1 MLLRKWIESTSYAIE
16 GIRHAAKTQRHL
28 RYHLYAALLILLLSL
43 ILGITRYEFIAVA
56 IVVLIVLSAEML
68 NTAIEAV
75 VDIIFK
81 EYNKKAKAVKDVA
94 AGAVLISAIGA
105 SVAGYII
112 FLPYFKNI
120 FSSGLTIAKQ
130 TEEDTAVIALVIVLI
145 LVIITKIV
153 LGKGQLMRG
162 GMPSGHTAVA
172 FAVWVVVSFISETF
186 VLSFL
191 VLILAIM
198 IALSRVRSGIHKTRE
213 VILGALFGSF
223 AAFSLLKLFLR

>member
-1 MLLRKWIESTSYAIE
+1 MLLKKWIESTSYAIE

-28 RYHLYAALLILLLSL
+28 RYHLYAAILILLLSL

-81 EYNKKAKAVKDVA
+81 DYNKKAKAVKDVA
-94 AGAVLISAIGA
+94 AGAVFISAIGA
-105 SVAGYII
+105 TVAGYII

-120 FSSGLTIAKQ
+120 FSSGLTIVKQ

-145 LVIITKIV
+145 LVIITKIIF
-153 LGKGQLMRG
+153 GKGLLMRG

-172 FAVWVVVSFISETF
+172 FAVWVIVSFISEVF

-198 IALSRVRSGIHKTRE
+198 IALSRVSLGIHKTRE
-213 VILGALFGSF
+213 VILGALFGSV
-223 AAFSLLKLFLR
+223 AAFSLFRLLLQ